1 MSSKKLS
8 EAMQEWTEVFVRRSG
23 HDFKRFMV
31 DTGLSFTQVNV
42 VMRLFHGGISSVSD
56 IGEHARVTSAAA
68 SQTVDQLVQLGLIER
83 TEDPNDRRAKQLT
96 LTPKGR
102 ALIKNVIEARSK
114 WIESLANSLTPEQQE
129 LVISAFTLLT
139 EAANKKVD

>member
-1 MSSKKLS
+1 M
-8 EAMQEWTEVFVRRSG
+8 RRSG
-23 HDFKRFMV
+23 HDFKRSMV
-31 DTGLSFTQVNV
+31 DTGLSFTQLNV
-42 VMRLFHGGISSVSD
+42 VMHLFRGEISSVSD
-56 IGEHARVTSAAA
+56 IGEHTRVTSAAA

-114 WIESLANSLTPEQQE
+114 WIESLADSLTPEQQD
-129 LVISAFTLLT
+129 LIISAFTLLT
-139 EAANKKVD
+139 EAANKMGD

>member
-23 HDFKRFMV
+23 HDFKRFMM

-114 WIESLANSLTPEQQE
+114 WIESLANSLPPEQQE

>member
-1 MSSKKLS
+1 MPPNKLS
-8 EAMQEWTEVFVRRSG
+8 EAMQEWTEVFMRRSG

-42 VMRLFHGGISSVSD
+42 VMRLFRGGASSVSE
-56 IGEHARVTSAAA
+56 IGEHAFVTNAAA

-102 ALIKNVIEARSK
+102 ALIDNVIKARSK
-114 WIESLANSLTPEQQE
+114 WIETLADSLTPEQQE
-129 LVISAFTLLT
+129 LIISAFTLLT

>member
-1 MSSKKLS
+1 MPPKKLS